1 MDEWV
6 LKTHGFW
13 WGIFEKPPNLM
24 LLLLLQFCGS
34 IRTGIARWSS
44 FHVLGLRVINQKLHG
59 SLTVGGCILSPEFYM
74 VVGHMYRRPLPLKIN
89 RLKPPTKYRGLS
101 KGGTPKITIWS
112 AEKKLIWKAARCN
125 RLCHIQSMLGDARC
139 PPRLSSAKSSLH
151 KCKHMKLSNWNYQTI
166 ELQDRSSCLEFY
178 KLSQCKHWGLLCIP
192 LLNIPQKLGLSHL
205 EMG

>member
-44 FHVLGLRVINQKLHG
+44 FHVLGLRAINQKFHG

-74 VVGHMYRRPLPLKIN
+74 VLGHMYRCPLPLKIN
-89 RLKPPTKYRGLS
+89 RLKPPTKYRDLS
-101 KGGTPKITIWS
+101 KGLKRNSFGRRQDVTGSVTYNQCWETQDVLQDLQVQRVHCINANT
-112 AEKKLIWKAARCN
+112 
-125 RLCHIQSMLGDARC
+125 
-139 PPRLSSAKSSLH
+139 
-151 KCKHMKLSNWNYQTI
+151 WNYQTETI
-166 ELQDRSSCLEFY
+166 
-178 KLSQCKHWGLLCIP
+178 K
-192 LLNIPQKLGLSHL
+192 LLNYWQEFLPRIVEIEP
-205 EMG
+205 M